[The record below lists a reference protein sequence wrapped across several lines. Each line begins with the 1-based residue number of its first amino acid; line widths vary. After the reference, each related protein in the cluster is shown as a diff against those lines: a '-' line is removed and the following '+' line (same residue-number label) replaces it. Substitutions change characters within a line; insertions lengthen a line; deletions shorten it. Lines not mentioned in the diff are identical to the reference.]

1 MKIFSEKTNK
11 EYKTVEECEAAEKEY
26 DAAVL
31 AEQTKREEL
40 AAARKAR
47 AKEVEDAFAHVEEV
61 KKQYAEALEKARAE
75 YADKLN
81 AFIKDYGQFHMTVKT
96 GADNPFDLFD
106 IFNKFWF

>member
-1 MKIFSEKTNK
+1 MKIFSEKTHE
-11 EYKTVEECEAAEKEY
+11 EYKTVEECEAAEKKY
-26 DAAVL
+26 DEAL
-31 AEQTKREEL
+31 ALAQKQKAEL

-61 KKQYAEALEKARAE
+61 KKQYAEALGKARAE

-81 AFIKDYGQFHMTVKT
+81 AFIKDYGSFHATIKT
-96 GADNPFDLFD
+96 GTDNPFDLFD